1 MYNYL
6 LTFFE
11 KRLTIIPPELTFC
24 GLLPVLQT
32 CLLNPFTSA
41 HLEQELPLTLT
52 VLLMV
57 ACEQALCLGKK
68 NSEEREGKKGEKACR
83 QTFEAAI
90 KPSCHYPTEHL
101 SVRSLSVNQ
110 FRA

>member
-11 KRLTIIPPELTFC
+11 KRLMIIPPELTFC

-32 CLLNPFTSA
+32 CFLNPFTSA

-52 VLLMV
+52 VLLMG

-68 NSEEREGKKGEKACR
+68 KIARKEKGKGRGGGGREPVDK
-83 QTFEAAI
+83 
-90 KPSCHYPTEHL
+90 HL
-101 SVRSLSVNQ
+101 RPLLSPLVITPPNICQ
-110 FRA
+110 

>member
-6 LTFFE
+6 LIFFE
-11 KRLTIIPPELTFC
+11 KRLVIIPPELTFC

-32 CLLNPFTSA
+32 CFLNHFTSA
-41 HLEQELPLTLT
+41 HLEQELLLTLT

-68 NSEEREGKKGEKACR
+68 KIASKEKGKGGREPVDK
-83 QTFEAAI
+83 
-90 KPSCHYPTEHL
+90 HL
-101 SVRSLSVNQ
+101 RPLLSPLVITPPNICQ
-110 FRA
+110 